1 MPANNFTIGKDISLT
16 IVTTAGILAL
26 PITTTSFDAKP
37 QYNKVR
43 GVCLDGVNRG
53 FNAPTGWDLTFGLDR
68 SSSVVDDF
76 FAQQEAGYYAGQNTL
91 TGSISETIQEANGS
105 VSQYRYIGVI
115 LALDDAGKFT
125 GDAKVSQSISAFASQ
140 KLKVA

>member
-16 IVTTAGILAL
+16 IVTTSGILAL

-105 VSQYRYIGVI
+105 VSQYRYTGVI

-125 GDAKVSQSISAFASQ
+125 GDAKVSQTISAFASQ